1 MDAIDK
7 VNAVISS
14 IFDGLTLQKALK
26 THDCS
31 ASMFYKTLE
40 KYPEL
45 QVNYAYAE
53 KYNADVL
60 AEEII
65 SIADSEENYGKARN
79 QIDARKWLAGKRAP
93 KKYGDRIDVNVEG
106 SIDLSAAID
115 AASKRI
121 ALPNSYLNTPLVTE
135 HIETIEIT
143 HDNNTGCKPADDDDA
158 IKKAM
163 LE

>member
-1 MDAIDK
+1 MDAINK

-14 IFDGLTLQKALK
+14 IFDGLTLVNALK
-26 THDCS
+26 LHDCS

-40 KYPEL
+40 KYPESQL
-45 QVNYAYAE
+45 QYAYAE
-53 KYNADVL
+53 KFIADVL

-65 SIADSEENYGKARN
+65 SIADTEENYGKARN

-106 SIDLSAAID
+106 SIDLTHAID

-121 ALPNSYLNTPLVTE
+121 ALPNSYLNTELTTQ

-143 HDNNTGCKPADDDDA
+143 HDNNTGYKPVSDDE
-158 IKKAM
+158 IKKAL

>member
-1 MDAIDK
+1 MDNVDK

-14 IFDGLTLQKALK
+14 IFDGLTLQNALK
-26 THDCS
+26 THECS
-31 ASMFYKTLE
+31 AYIFYKTLE
-40 KYPEL
+40 KYPECQL
-45 QVNYAYAE
+45 SYAYAE
-53 KYNADVL
+53 KFIADTL

-65 SIADSEENYGKARN
+65 SIADSEDNYGKARN

-106 SIDLSAAID
+106 SIDLTAAIQD
-115 AASKRI
+115 ASKRI
-121 ALPNSYLNTPLVTE
+121 ALPNSYLNTELTTQ

-143 HDNNTGCKPADDDDA
+143 HDNNTGYKPVNDEDA
-158 IKKAM
+158 KKAL